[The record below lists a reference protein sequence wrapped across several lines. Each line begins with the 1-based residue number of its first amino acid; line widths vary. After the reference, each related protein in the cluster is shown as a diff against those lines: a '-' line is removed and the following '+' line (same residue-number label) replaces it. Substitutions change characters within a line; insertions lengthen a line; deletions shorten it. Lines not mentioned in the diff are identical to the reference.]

1 MLELSH
7 STKLFEKGSEASEIL
22 NYLISRSL
30 LISRSHT
37 WTQLECQSSP
47 DLLERIGIREESVEG
62 VGREKSLAI
71 IGTKENAVKRK
82 RTVEEDMFVTSAERG
97 DTKGR
102 NVGKPENSPKRPKYL
117 QRSVWA
123 NLDDLLPFSPTAA
136 STVTD
141 DPLPRPSREEFENTD
156 AILTIS
162 KNPDL
167 FRIITP
173 INVDK
178 FEQLLIAHPNQP
190 FVESVCTSLR
200 EGFWPWACTQ
210 KEEYPIT
217 WDFSNRPPKNE
228 HEAIFLR
235 GQRDIEVAAERYS
248 EDFGTDL
255 LPGMYSTP
263 IHAVPKPRSEKLRLV
278 NDHSAGPFSL
288 NSMIAREDIAGA
300 KMDSIAD
307 LVEALLRYRADHLN
321 KKLVMFKSDV
331 SAAY

>member
-22 NYLISRSL
+22 NYPISRSL
-30 LISRSHT
+30 PISRSRT

-97 DTKGR
+97 DTKER
-102 NVGKPENSPKRPKYL
+102 NVGKPENSPKQPKYL

-173 INVDK
+173 INVNR

-263 IHAVPKPRSEKLRLV
+263 IHAVPKP
-278 NDHSAGPFSL
+278 
-288 NSMIAREDIAGA
+288 
-300 KMDSIAD
+300 
-307 LVEALLRYRADHLN
+307 
-321 KKLVMFKSDV
+321 
-331 SAAY
+331 

>member
-1 MLELSH
+1 
-7 STKLFEKGSEASEIL
+7 
-22 NYLISRSL
+22 
-30 LISRSHT
+30 
-37 WTQLECQSSP
+37 
-47 DLLERIGIREESVEG
+47 
-62 VGREKSLAI
+62 
-71 IGTKENAVKRK
+71 
-82 RTVEEDMFVTSAERG
+82 MFVTSVERG
-97 DTKGR
+97 DTKER

-200 EGFWPWACTQ
+200 EGFWPWACTR

-248 EDFGTDL
+248 KDFGTDL

-307 LVEALLRYRADHLN
+307 LVEALLRYRADHPN